1 MATLSCTVT
10 DAQETEFK
18 SSLGV
23 RLSRNDETRSAGAAT
38 NAEVSAFL
46 LQHVKAVVVKEGTSK
61 EAADAEAAEVARLSA
76 AGW

>member
-1 MATLSCTVT
+1 MATLSCTVS
-10 DAQETEFK
+10 DAQKTEFK

-38 NAEVSAFL
+38 DAEVSAFL
-46 LQHVKAVVVKEGTSK
+46 LQHVKEVVLREGTLK
-61 EAADAEAAEVARLSA
+61 EAADAEATEVARLTA